1 MCHKDKTFEHYIL
14 KLTIDIPFEN
24 TIIKTVF
31 FQIFFTMMEITE
43 WLHKTVLES

>member
-24 TIIKTVF
+24 TII
-31 FQIFFTMMEITE
+31 IFINTLNQTSND
-43 WLHKTVLES
+43 K